1 MFVSMT
7 GVIRGCSAH
16 GWLASLGRVPS
27 PAPSGWMTTGRAV
40 AVDGPGWSPPRRR
53 KPGVRMR
60 IAAVIAG
67 IVTIS
72 GCGTDESTAGITLV
86 ASETLAKAD
95 MEEEMGYALDDDDV
109 TVDAP
114 TITVQTGREVTLTLE
129 NRAGQYSKV
138 RASHDFAVV
147 PPLDDQYTDVDM
159 YTDIATLK
167 IDDKVLWGARTPQIF
182 TDDSATTTFVPDAP
196 GTYQYICTIAGHASR
211 GMRGTLIVEDPE

>member
-1 MFVSMT
+1 M
-7 GVIRGCSAH
+7 G
-16 GWLASLGRVPS
+16 
-27 PAPSGWMTTGRAV
+27 
-40 AVDGPGWSPPRRR
+40 
-53 KPGVRMR
+53 